1 MPKFQKSKAIHRGG
15 SAVWFYLAIVALAF
29 GIYSLG
35 VALNTADR
43 CGSAPKEWI
52 IFPPEWRCNSRPGF
66 G

>member
-1 MPKFQKSKAIHRGG
+1 MPKFKTNRKLDRRG
-15 SAVWFYLAIVALAF
+15 STVWFWLAIVALAF

-35 VALNTADR
+35 VALNTADD
-43 CGSAPKEWI
+43 CGDDPKEWI